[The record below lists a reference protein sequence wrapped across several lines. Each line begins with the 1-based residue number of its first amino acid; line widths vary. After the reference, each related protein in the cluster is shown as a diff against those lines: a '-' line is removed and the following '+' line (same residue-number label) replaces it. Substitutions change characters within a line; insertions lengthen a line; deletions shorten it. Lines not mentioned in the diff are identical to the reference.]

1 MIFQEN
7 LSCLQTDMFCF
18 VLFCFYQMM
27 DDGTQIIPSFA
38 LTAMELRAKLQAQP
52 VTASP
57 GLPFLTTCSTC
68 LITATLYSGT
78 AEAQRLN
85 NMQRLNN
92 TAKVG

>member
-1 MIFQEN
+1 
-7 LSCLQTDMFCF
+7 
-18 VLFCFYQMM
+18 MM

-57 GLPFLTTCSTC
+57 LLPFLTTCSTC